1 MNLRKSQKCISAY
14 LHQIQIALSIEFIEF
29 FTTQFFYLF
38 VEPFRKPPG
47 PKTKQHYPAVKS
59 KTDSGLK
66 LPTANNNKKYSHHHQ
81 GQLWRSNS
89 SLDLKPKGRSF
100 KRPQSFPLR
109 RIQSSSKLE
118 IKEKEPAQIEQ
129 IVVNYAYFEKYRKKN
144 LKLRHNHQSPRN
156 KSSNGSLLLDSS
168 NEQQRS
174 PKPIL
179 RKSNR
184 FFNNTE
190 DDKALLDQQ
199 HQDVAT
205 SEPAPPSSFTSPQ
218 QQAPTNNN
226 KSPKQNTKNKKQQQ
240 QDPETSSPSK
250 ETTINGIP
258 LSKIQ
263 QRQKVAVTGSHST
276 KKQAAKK
283 PNTLKLKQ
291 TSSPKDHQA
300 SSSSSPKKSSIKADS
315 PKKSNTNNAT
325 INNNSSNNGSAN
337 NITPK
342 TTEELEKEGAR
353 NFARC
358 LLGIL
363 PNVLKAT
370 EPSAADELLQQFSSD
385 VCEAVTCMTL
395 KRKNVPNFG
404 TVRTLE
410 ISRPGDD
417 SEKPATEKDPSL
429 NAECVYKA
437 VYQALKL
444 SYELNQTGYYT
455 KAGATPHISQ
465 VRFSY
470 K

>member
-1 MNLRKSQKCISAY
+1 M
-14 LHQIQIALSIEFIEF
+14 
-29 FTTQFFYLF
+29 LF
-38 VEPFRKPPG
+38 SFSLYVEPFRKPPG
-47 PKTKQHYPAVKS
+47 QKTKQHYPVVKS

-66 LPTANNNKKYSHHHQ
+66 LLNAGTTNNTIATIKSSNAKYFHHYHH

-89 SLDLKPKGRSF
+89 ALDLKPKGRSF
-100 KRPQSFPLR
+100 KKPQSFPLR

-118 IKEKEPAQIEQ
+118 IKEKEPAQIDQ
-129 IVVNYAYFEKYRKKN
+129 VVVNYAYFEKYRKKN
-144 LKLRHNHQSPRN
+144 LKLRHSNSRN
-156 KSSNGSLLLDSS
+156 KSGGLLLLESS
-168 NEQQRS
+168 NSEQRS

-184 FFNNTE
+184 FFNNAE
-190 DDKALLDQQ
+190 DDKAIGQQQLDT
-199 HQDVAT
+199 AA
-205 SEPAPPSSFTSPQ
+205 SEFAPPSSFTSASQ
-218 QQAPTNNN
+218 QQSPSNNNNN
-226 KSPKQNTKNKKQQQ
+226 KTLKHNNNSKNKKQ

-263 QRQKVAVTGSHST
+263 QRQKATTTTTT
-276 KKQAAKK
+276 KKQTAKK
-283 PNTLKLKQ
+283 PNTLKLKH
-291 TSSPKDHQA
+291 TASPKDHQA
-300 SSSSSPKKSSIKADS
+300 SSSSSSSPKKSSIKTDS
-315 PKKSNTNNAT
+315 PKKSNNTTNT
-325 INNNSSNNGSAN
+325 SINNTSNNGSAN
-337 NITPK
+337 NTAFK

-363 PNVLKAT
+363 PNVLKAA

-410 ISRPGDD
+410 INRPGDD

-437 VYQALKL
+437 VYEALKL

-455 KAGATPHISQ
+455 KAGALPHTSQ
-465 VRFSY
+465 VIMVLIVTHTV
-470 K
+470 